1 MNAMAL
7 SKRKSPLAFPKVSH
21 GSLQRKHQR
30 RRTEKLNARMR
41 QLRAEMEKISEEQ
54 REIKEGQMQVKQK
67 FEAIEQE
74 CDQLRNETN
83 LIIQQS
89 ANTQLRLALMF
100 RILKARE
107 DQDFNRAAQL
117 TQALRELVTMQNQ
130 KMEGSVENLLG
141 K

>member
-1 MNAMAL
+1 MNAMVL
-7 SKRKSPLAFPKVSH
+7 SKRKSPLAILNVSH
-21 GSLQRKHQR
+21 GSLQRKNQR
-30 RRTEKLNARMR
+30 RRAEKLNARMR

-54 REIKEGQMQVKQK
+54 REIKEGQRLVKRK
-67 FEAIEQE
+67 FEAIELE

-100 RILKARE
+100 RILRARE
-107 DQDFNRAAQL
+107 DQDFNTAAQL
-117 TQALRELVTMQNQ
+117 TQALRELVAMQNQ
-130 KMEGSVENLLG
+130 KMEGSMENLPG